1 MTALKT
7 EETNLIISSAG
18 YNTIQDIHENNLIRL
33 KQLAYDYH
41 INNKEKEEEKDE
53 RTKQVFETRLKLNLT
68 MQKTIEEFDKNYQSE
83 EKIKLENEA
92 EIARQKRAQLN
103 LEFDTR
109 TKQIENL
116 IKLQQKNYDEN
127 CRITVERDVIIAEIQ
142 MQQEKASQ
150 LYDDNNINK
159 IKVNEIND
167 IVKEYDNHN
176 EQLRYE
182 IKLKQDLLNESNQLE
197 NQLNDTIRYRQKLIN
212 IIILSSQNLVKKSLD
227 ISNMITNNK
236 AADLLLAAAALSIG
250 EDDSNNDNNDNNHNN
265 DNNDNN
271 DIDISDLIE
280 EAYDDINNNNNN
292 NSNIKP
298 INTIDFDT
306 DIVWNSRREENYQMM
321 SDSIRKFLRK
331 KKRM

>member
-1 MTALKT
+1 MTALKA
-7 EETNLIISSAG
+7 EETDLIISTAG
-18 YNTIQDIHENNLIRL
+18 YDTIQDMHENNLIRL

-41 INNKEKEEEKDE
+41 INMKEKEEEKE
-53 RTKQVFETRLKLNLT
+53 LRIKQVFETRVKLNLT
-68 MQKTIEEFDKNYQSE
+68 MQKTIEAFDKSYQSE

-103 LEFDTR
+103 LEFDAR

-116 IKLQQKNYDEN
+116 VRLQQKNYDEN
-127 CRITVERDVIIAEIQ
+127 CRITVERDVIIAEIN

-150 LYDDNNINK
+150 LYDENNINK
-159 IKVNEIND
+159 IKVNELND

-176 EQLRYE
+176 EQLRNQ

-197 NQLNDTIRYRQKLIN
+197 NELNDTIKYRQKLIN
-212 IIILSSQNLVKKSLD
+212 TVILSSQNLVKKAID
-227 ISNMITNNK
+227 ISNMISNNK
-236 AADLLLAAAALSIG
+236 AADLLLAAAALSTG
-250 EDDSNNDNNDNNHNN
+250 EDDSIIDNNNNDNNNDIDVTNLIEEAYDNN

-271 DIDISDLIE
+271 DLKPVD
-280 EAYDDINNNNNN
+280 YDA
-292 NSNIKP
+292 
-298 INTIDFDT
+298 
-306 DIVWNSRREENYQMM
+306 DIVWNSSREENYQMM